1 MLRVPTKEIIMELPI
16 TLEQANYL
24 NVVARTARLY
34 RVTNERMQRDL
45 ADNMSRIQHGQIPM
59 TVRHQDAADIMVS
72 AGQLDAM
79 CSTAYS
85 VFPGPATKD
94 HSDLVNGY
102 LKAAMT
108 LDTHDYIMM
117 KH

>member
-1 MLRVPTKEIIMELPI
+1 MELSI
-16 TLEQANYL
+16 TAEQANYL
-24 NVVARTARLY
+24 NVVARIARNY

-45 ADNMSRIQHGQIPM
+45 VDNLDRISKGQVPM
-59 TVRHQDAADIMVS
+59 TVRHQDASDIIVT

-102 LKAAMT
+102 LKAALT
-108 LDTHDYIMM
+108 LDNMDYIMM